1 MIRVWT
7 VLLVLSSLGAPLS
20 CHGVRWVKGG
30 RWAVCILFCI
40 INTIMPMYMG
50 EDVMTLQKVIVA
62 FLYSW
67 LANFK
72 LLGYLVLGRG
82 PLVDCHTLAH
92 TFIVYNLPITP
103 VVSVSPYGRQG
114 DPKSVH
120 RSNARQ
126 HETRD
131 MSLYGWMGEVCS
143 KMLLLF
149 ILNRIVCWIRPWE
162 EYASLP
168 ILIQFVVELC
178 DSLALYAFI
187 GAVMGTASCIL
198 ACLPYGASMKV
209 APHFDAPWLS
219 ASFTDFWS
227 RRWNLN
233 TGFTLR
239 FLVYDVICDNSLV
252 KLDDRDRVGCSKQR
266 RAVAMRVSFAV
277 SGLMHELFIYYLRS
291 QVSGYWMAFFAIQ
304 GPLILLFDHYMGLE
318 KKRRQLN
325 GYQLCLARVMTIS
338 LQLLVAHYLFFPD
351 IIRMGI
357 PKEMHENVSKMFLGR

>member
-1 MIRVWT
+1 
-7 VLLVLSSLGAPLS
+7 
-20 CHGVRWVKGG
+20 
-30 RWAVCILFCI
+30 
-40 INTIMPMYMG
+40 MG
-50 EDVMTLQKVIVA
+50 EDVITLQKVVVA

-67 LANFK
+67 LSNFK
-72 LLGYLVLGRG
+72 LAGYFILGRG
-82 PLVDCHTLAH
+82 PLVDCR
-92 TFIVYNLPITP
+92 TFLHFFLVYNLPITP
-103 VVSVSPYGRQG
+103 VVSMSHGHQA
-114 DPKSVH
+114 DPRYVQ

-131 MSLYGWMGEVCS
+131 VTLYGWMVEVCC
-143 KMLLLF
+143 KLLLLF
-149 ILNRIVCWIRPWE
+149 ILNRVVCWIHPWE
-162 EYASLP
+162 EYDTLP
-168 ILIQFVVELC
+168 ILLQFVVELC

-187 GAVMGTASCIL
+187 GVVMSTASCVL
-198 ACLPYGASMKV
+198 ACLPDGASMKI
-209 APHFDAPWLS
+209 APHFDAPWLA

-239 FLVYDVICDNSLV
+239 FLVYDVICDDSFV
-252 KLDDRDRVGCSKQR
+252 KRDDSDRVTCSKQR
-266 RAVAMRVSFAV
+266 RAVAMCVSFAV

-291 QVSGYWMAFFAIQ
+291 RVSGYWMAFFAIQ
-304 GPLILLFDHYMGLE
+304 GPLILLFDHYLGLE

-357 PKEMHENVSKMFLGR
+357 PKEMHENVRQLFQTAKIP